1 MQSGRGKGEA
11 GDLGTLG
18 AANHK
23 STMERA
29 AGGGSRGSS
38 DLERDGKGKEGGLG
52 ILFVCVPNHY
62 HKLAWGVN
70 SSASHTREG
79 VKWAKGFI

>member
-1 MQSGRGKGEA
+1 MQPGRGKGEA

-18 AANHK
+18 AVNHK

-52 ILFVCVPNHY
+52 ILFVLC
-62 HKLAWGVN
+62 
-70 SSASHTREG
+70 
-79 VKWAKGFI
+79 AKPLS